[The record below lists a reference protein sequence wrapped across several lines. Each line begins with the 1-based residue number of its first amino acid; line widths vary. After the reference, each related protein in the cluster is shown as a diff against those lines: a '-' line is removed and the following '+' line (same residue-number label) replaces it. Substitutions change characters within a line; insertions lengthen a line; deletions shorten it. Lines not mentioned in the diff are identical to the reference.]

1 MSFYSRSLPAPTKAQ
16 RARMDAIKNG
26 VCIPCL
32 IRGKRTL
39 FPEINHLLSGGLRI
53 SHDATVGECQW
64 HHRRIPNDGWSFDSM
79 REMYGP
85 SRLCSPRE
93 FHAAFGTDKELLEV
107 QNEMLGVL

>member
-1 MSFYSRSLPAPTKAQ
+1 MSFYSKSLNAPTKAQ

-39 FPEINHLLSGGLRI
+39 YPEINHLLSGGLRI

-64 HHRRIPNDGWSFDSM
+64 HHRRICIEGMSFADM
-79 REMYGP
+79 KHIYGH
-85 SRLCSPRE
+85 SRLCGSKLFR
-93 FHAAFGTDKELLEV
+93 ADFGADVELLEK
-107 QNEMLGVL
+107 QNEYLGLK